1 MSPILKKYAMLAA
14 PCAAMLNRAVR
25 PAARNILN
33 GPPAKFFST
42 VSADVSNE
50 LEQIAK
56 KYLSEIS
63 EKDLKK
69 YVANFKT
76 EGAKWSRERLV
87 NFHPEKVARW
97 EWDGRQSK
105 WTPDVVVTT
114 EDCIGIAI
122 EASRRI
128 HIPQMQQEKGN

>member
-1 MSPILKKYAMLAA
+1 MSPMLKKSSMLAA

-25 PAARNILN
+25 PAARTLLN
-33 GPPAKFFST
+33 GPPAKCFST

-56 KYLSEIS
+56 KYISEIS
-63 EKDLKK
+63 EKDLKT
-69 YVANFKT
+69 YVLDINSTDKD
-76 EGAKWSRERLV
+76 SRRERLTTYL
-87 NFHPEKVARW
+87 PEQVEKW
-97 EWDGRQSK
+97 EGNK
-105 WTPDVVVTT
+105 AATF

-128 HIPQMQQEKGN
+128 QIPKMQEEKGTYWFINIVT